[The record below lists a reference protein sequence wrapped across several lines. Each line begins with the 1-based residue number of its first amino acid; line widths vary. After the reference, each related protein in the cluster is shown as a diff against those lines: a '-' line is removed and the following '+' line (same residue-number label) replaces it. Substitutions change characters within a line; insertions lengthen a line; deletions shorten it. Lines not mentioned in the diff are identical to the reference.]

1 MLEACH
7 IFDGNGYVKIC
18 QMRISILSMEELVE
32 YSSSKSKSA
41 QSRKVFQLERVKI
54 IIIKLKWN
62 TQGKGMILIG
72 FLFYRSHGVSGRP
85 GYRIDGVLSRGAL
98 K

>member
-1 MLEACH
+1 MEYGGAFGEVFIKHVLASTIKKGVPLEE
-7 IFDGNGYVKIC
+7 IKI
-18 QMRISILSMEELVE
+18 V
-32 YSSSKSKSA
+32 
-41 QSRKVFQLERVKI
+41 I
-54 IIIKLKWN
+54 IQLKWN
-62 TQGKGMILIG
+62 AQGKGMILIG